1 MAAHMTVQEFDSAAR
16 GLANAW
22 CDRREFAL
30 LREMLRAYPRAT
42 GLGDEW
48 GELANALKTIRSR
61 HRSLLPPHELERV
74 IELQQF
80 AEAALNG
87 RV

>member
-1 MAAHMTVQEFDSAAR
+1 MTIQEFDSALR

-30 LREMLRAYPRAT
+30 LRAILRAYPRAT

-48 GELANALKTIRSR
+48 GELANALKTIRSQ
-61 HRSLLPPHELERV
+61 HRPLLSAHELERV
-74 IELQQF
+74 IELEHF